1 MGVPSGRLLEEA
13 IGQLDRSMS
22 TTMEARELPEG
33 TWESIPSGKAFKYKL
48 DFYYQQALMYV
59 VTLIAYAWIRG
70 SFSEDKFEFVFRDP
84 IVYVILFFVLV
95 SWFVLILNRIRDR
108 KLIVAGDKLIFT
120 NRYRRRVVSVSDIVW
135 IYIGRERNVQT
146 SGRFQVIRMK
156 LKNRRRVLRIR
167 VGRYERDQDLV
178 AEIGKLT
185 EHVAKIRRSRLE
197 LRLIER

>member
-1 MGVPSGRLLEEA
+1 M
-13 IGQLDRSMS
+13 DRSSS
-22 TTMEARELPEG
+22 TTMEALEVPEG
-33 TWESIPSGKAFKYKL
+33 ARESIPSGKVFKYKL

-70 SFSEDKFEFVFRDP
+70 SFIEDKFEFVFRDP

-108 KLIVAGDKLIFT
+108 KLIVAGDKLIFA
-120 NRYRRRVVSVSDIVW
+120 NRNRQRVVSVSDIAW
-135 IYIGRERNVQT
+135 IYIGREQKVQT